1 MSASAGPTWTEERVE
16 RLKTLWIEGL
26 SASQIASDL
35 GGVTRNAVIGKVH
48 RLGLSGRQ
56 RPGVT
61 SVQKLKPE
69 AKQVFVQARKP
80 RAVRSQAGSAT
91 APVPSPSPVCEQ
103 RTQPLAEKSNVIPMS
118 RHLTIQELDTH
129 TCRWPIGD
137 PQSPQFRYCGA
148 PTEPGQVYCGPCC
161 QKAYLP
167 KENKRKP
174 AAAIPQTQ
182 MWRQVR

>member
-1 MSASAGPTWTEERVE
+1 MSASAGTTWTEERVE
-16 RLKTLWIEGL
+16 RLKTLWSEGL
-26 SASQIASDL
+26 SASQIASQL

-56 RPGVT
+56 RTSIKTVT
-61 SVQKLKPE
+61 KSKPE
-69 AKQVFVQARKP
+69 AKQVTGQTRKP
-80 RAVRSQAGSAT
+80 RPTRIAAVSAAAQAL
-91 APVPSPSPVCEQ
+91 APSHIPEPVTENPIE
-103 RTQPLAEKSNVIPMS
+103 TNNVIPMS
-118 RHLTIQELDTH
+118 RYLTIQELDTH

-148 PTEPGQVYCGPCC
+148 PTEPGQVYCGPCS

-174 AAAIPQTQ
+174 AQKSNQ
-182 MWRQVR
+182 QLMWRQFR